1 MAKKASTTKTK
12 VEEASISPV
21 AGGVDPILEE
31 RKVKALEKIANSVV
45 ALTLWF
51 EEIDKEEW
59 GPRIE
64 WYLSLWKDKFID
76 NNKE

>member
-1 MAKKASTTKTK
+1 MAKKEQN
-12 VEEASISPV
+12 VEDASISN
-21 AGGVDPILEE
+21 GTNFDPILEE
-31 RKVKALEKIANSVV
+31 RKVKALEKIANSVD